1 MGIGMRIK
9 EAAQARGITLRKLAE
24 YAGISY
30 NTLYSITKRDSERVD
45 PETVKR
51 IADAL
56 HVTIPYL
63 YGMDDIN
70 ALDIDEALKR
80 GDQRTAEKLMG
91 LPDGALNPPDPGYT
105 YSDMERDLIFLFSNL
120 NEEGQKEAVKRV
132 DELTRLDEYCHPDA
146 VRLLNIADIDT
157 RTETAHQPPPRD
169 ETPGRGTDTTP
180 PPEGAEGPG
189 EGE

>member
-56 HVTIPYL
+56 HVTIPYF

-80 GDQRTAEKLMG
+80 GDQPCPP
-91 LPDGALNPPDPGYT
+91 LPCPHLSLLHSQLSFPGP
-105 YSDMERDLIFLFSNL
+105 
-120 NEEGQKEAVKRV
+120 K
-132 DELTRLDEYCHPDA
+132 
-146 VRLLNIADIDT
+146 
-157 RTETAHQPPPRD
+157 
-169 ETPGRGTDTTP
+169 
-180 PPEGAEGPG
+180 
-189 EGE
+189 